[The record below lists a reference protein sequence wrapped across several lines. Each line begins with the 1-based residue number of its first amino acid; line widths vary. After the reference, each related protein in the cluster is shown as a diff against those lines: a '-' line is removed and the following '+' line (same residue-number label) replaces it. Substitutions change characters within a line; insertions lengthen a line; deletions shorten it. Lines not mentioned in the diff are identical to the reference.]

1 MKLSDI
7 LDCVLSFFTLLIIT
21 LALSRIIGI
30 KRFSFFF
37 SFIISAIFTFVY
49 ARIKVKKR
57 KVYFA
62 NAKEEKLLNKINL
75 KLKMSDEKTNLEFLS
90 ELFTVLGYSHKK
102 SVNKLIYKDYSVF
115 ILFKFEPLLRD
126 EICSI
131 YKKTNVKTKTVIFCS
146 DLSEE
151 SKILVSNL
159 NKKIIVLND
168 KFLFTLMKKV
178 KFYPD
183 VSNIPD
189 KPKTKLKNVLTAF
202 LQKKNYKRYIAY
214 GLTLLFTSLFVFYP
228 LIYVLIGSALCVLG
242 LIGKFYGKTEE
253 QEKVFP

>member
-30 KRFSFFF
+30 KKFSFFF

-62 NAKEEKLLNKINL
+62 NSKEEKLLSKINV

-115 ILFKFEPLLRD
+115 ILFKFEPILRD
-126 EICSI
+126 EICSV

-146 DLSEE
+146 D
-151 SKILVSNL
+151 
-159 NKKIIVLND
+159 D
-168 KFLFTLMKKV
+168 KCLFTLMKKV

-189 KPKTKLKNVLTAF
+189 KPKTKLNNVLTAF
-202 LQKKNYKRYIAY
+202 LLKKNYKRYIAY

-228 LIYVLIGSALCVLG
+228 LIYVLTGSILCVLG

-253 QEKVFP
+253 QENVFP

>member
-1 MKLSDI
+1 MKLSDF
-7 LDCVLSFFTLLIIT
+7 LDCVFSFFTLLIIT
-21 LALSRIIGI
+21 LALSRFVGI

-37 SFIISAIFTFVY
+37 SFLISAIFTFVY

-115 ILFKFEPLLRD
+115 ILFKFEPILRD
-126 EICSI
+126 EICSV

-151 SKILVSNL
+151 SKNFVSNL
-159 NKKIIVLND
+159 NKKIIILND
-168 KFLFTLMKKV
+168 KYLFTLMKKV

-183 VSNIPD
+183 VSTIPD
-189 KPKTKLKNVLTAF
+189 KQKTKLKNVLTAF
-202 LQKKNYKRYIAY
+202 LLKKNYKRFIAY

-228 LIYVLIGSALCVLG
+228 FVYVLIGSTLCVLG
-242 LIGKFYGKTEE
+242 LIGKFYGKTET
-253 QEKVFP
+253 QENVFP